1 VLTSLS
7 ITVAKNR
14 TGLELGLIS
23 VTVISGMYSNRCAFR
38 TFFKSRT
45 DEGCDSQNI
54 ISVLPLRNVISEALG
69 INSVDPVKDKYMS
82 RHQLIQYV
90 TSNLPKYIMELHDL
104 EMP

>member
-1 VLTSLS
+1 MLTSLS

-14 TGLELGLIS
+14 TGLERGLIS

-45 DEGCDSQNI
+45 DEVCDSQNI
-54 ISVLPLRNVISEALG
+54 ISVLPLRNVLSEALG
-69 INSVDPVKDKYMS
+69 INSVDQVKDKYMS
-82 RHQLIQYV
+82 RQLIQDV
-90 TSNLPKYIMELHDL
+90 KSNLPKYIMELHDL